1 MDEFTLKIGLFHHEF
16 NDKVDVLQ
24 SGKLREFSKK
34 FDKSLIL
41 WYWSGFKANLG
52 PDLVRI
58 GPKKWS
64 GIGSI
69 LTNLGPI

>member
-1 MDEFTLKIGLFHHEF
+1 MDELTLKIGLFHHEF

-41 WYWSGFKANLG
+41 WYWPGFKANLG
-52 PDLVRI
+52 PDW
-58 GPKKWS
+58 P
-64 GIGSI
+64 
-69 LTNLGPI
+69 

>member
-1 MDEFTLKIGLFHHEF
+1 MLKIDFFHHEF

-24 SGKLREFSKK
+24 SGKVREFSKK
-34 FDKSLIL
+34 YDKSLIL
-41 WYWSGFKANLG
+41 WYWSGFMANLG

-64 GIGSI
+64 GIGPI
-69 LTNLGPI
+69 LTNLSPI